1 MGLITIFTAPK
12 AFTNPH
18 IATIQRNALQS
29 WLHLGPEVE
38 VLLYGRE
45 AGIAEVASEFGVKH
59 IPDVA
64 CTETGAP
71 YINSMFDITR
81 QISDSPLL
89 CVVNADIIFMP
100 DIIKASKQLLN
111 LTDRFLA
118 LGQRWDL
125 DVKEQLDFSDN
136 WVERFSLR
144 TKNNGQ
150 LHLPLGSDYFI
161 FPRGCFQEIP
171 EFAIGRSGW
180 DNWMIYYAMQQKYP
194 TVDISPTVM
203 IVHQNHDY
211 SHLPG
216 NQPPYHMEE
225 SNRNRELAG
234 GKSHLYLIL
243 DMKQQLVNGQ
253 IRRPPISL
261 ARAFRYIELRLYPD
275 KGNPRGWR
283 RLLIRRLR
291 RMRREIEPV

>member
-1 MGLITIFTAPK
+1 MGLLTIFTAPK

-18 IATIQRNALQS
+18 IATIQRNAVQS
-29 WLHLGPEVE
+29 WLHLGQEVE

-45 AGIAEVASEFGVKH
+45 VGIAEVAAEFGVKH

-81 QISDSPLL
+81 QFSDSPLL
-89 CVVNADIIFMP
+89 CIVNADILFLP
-100 DIIKASKQLLN
+100 DIILASKQLLN

-125 DVKEQLDFSDN
+125 DVTEPLDFADN
-136 WVERFSLR
+136 WEERLSLR
-144 TKNNGQ
+144 TKKYGQ

-161 FPRGCFQEIP
+161 FPRNCFQETP
-171 EFAIGRSGW
+171 GFAIGRSGW
-180 DNWMIYYAMQQKYP
+180 DNWMIYHAMQQNLA
-194 TVDISPTVM
+194 TVDVTPSVM

-216 NQPPYHMEE
+216 NKPPYHMEE

-253 IRRPPISL
+253 IRKPPFSL
-261 ARAFRYIELRLYPD
+261 ARAIRYVELKLYPQE
-275 KGNPRGWR
+275 GNPRGWR
-283 RLLIRRLR
+283 RVLIRRLR
-291 RMRREIEPV
+291 RMRREIEPA

>member
-1 MGLITIFTAPK
+1 V
-12 AFTNPH
+12 
-18 IATIQRNALQS
+18 QS
-29 WLHLGPEVE
+29 WLHLGQEVE

-45 AGIAEVASEFGVKH
+45 VGIAEVAAEFGVKH

-81 QISDSPLL
+81 QFSDSPLL
-89 CVVNADIIFMP
+89 CIVNADILFLP
-100 DIIKASKQLLN
+100 DIILASKQLLN

-125 DVKEQLDFSDN
+125 DVTEPLDFADN
-136 WVERFSLR
+136 WEERLSLR
-144 TKNNGQ
+144 TKKYGQ

-161 FPRGCFQEIP
+161 FPRNCFQETP
-171 EFAIGRSGW
+171 GFAIGRSGW
-180 DNWMIYYAMQQKYP
+180 DNWMIYHAMQQNLAA
-194 TVDISPTVM
+194 VDVTPSVM

-216 NQPPYHMEE
+216 NKPPYHMEE

-253 IRRPPISL
+253 IRKPPLSL
-261 ARAFRYIELRLYPD
+261 ARAIRYVELRLYPNN
-275 KGNPRGWR
+275 GNPRGWR

-291 RMRREIEPV
+291 RMRREIEPA

>member
-1 MGLITIFTAPK
+1 MGLLTIFTAPK

-18 IATIQRNALQS
+18 ITTIQCNALQS
-29 WLHLGPEVE
+29 WLHLGQEVE

-45 AGIAEVASEFGVKH
+45 VGIAEVAAEFGVKH

-81 QISDSPLL
+81 QFSDSPLL
-89 CVVNADIIFMP
+89 CIVNADILFLL
-100 DIIKASKQLLN
+100 DIILASKQLLN

-125 DVKEQLDFSDN
+125 DVTEPLDFADN
-136 WVERFSLR
+136 WEERLSLR
-144 TKNNGQ
+144 TKKYGQ

-161 FPRGCFQEIP
+161 FPRNCFQETP
-171 EFAIGRSGW
+171 GFAIGRSGW
-180 DNWMIYYAMQQKYP
+180 DNWMIYHAMQQNLA
-194 TVDISPTVM
+194 TVDVTPSVM

-216 NQPPYHMEE
+216 NKPPYHMEE

-253 IRRPPISL
+253 IRKPPFSL
-261 ARAFRYIELRLYPD
+261 ARAIRYVELKLYPQE
-275 KGNPRGWR
+275 GNPRGWR
-283 RLLIRRLR
+283 RVLIRRLR
-291 RMRREIEPV
+291 RMRREIEPA

>member
-1 MGLITIFTAPK
+1 MGLLTIFTAPK

-18 IATIQRNALQS
+18 ITTIQCNALQS
-29 WLHLGPEVE
+29 WLHLGQEVE

-45 AGIAEVASEFGVKH
+45 VGIAEVAAEFGVKH

-81 QISDSPLL
+81 QFSDSPLL
-89 CVVNADIIFMP
+89 CIVNADILFLP
-100 DIIKASKQLLN
+100 DIILASKQLMN

-125 DVKEQLDFSDN
+125 DVTEPLDFADN
-136 WVERFSLR
+136 WEERLSLR
-144 TKNNGQ
+144 TKKYGQ

-161 FPRGCFQEIP
+161 FPRNCFQETP
-171 EFAIGRSGW
+171 GFAIGRSGW
-180 DNWMIYYAMQQKYP
+180 DNWMIYHAMQQNLA
-194 TVDISPTVM
+194 TVDVTPSVM

-216 NQPPYHMEE
+216 NKPPYHMEE

-253 IRRPPISL
+253 IRKPPFSL
-261 ARAFRYIELRLYPD
+261 ARAIRYVELKLYPQE
-275 KGNPRGWR
+275 GNPRGWR
-283 RLLIRRLR
+283 RVLIRRLR
-291 RMRREIEPV
+291 RMRREIEPA